1 MAMNE
6 LIPTLTESVILIIVS
21 LAILILLWR
30 YESYIELDISPQ
42 TDKVEENA
50 TAHVQER
57 YGAYVWLAGKKFN

>member
-1 MAMNE
+1 MNE
-6 LIPTLTESVILIIVS
+6 LIQTLTESVILIIVS

-30 YESYIELDISPQ
+30 YKSYIELDINLQ
-42 TDKVEENA
+42 TDKAEENI